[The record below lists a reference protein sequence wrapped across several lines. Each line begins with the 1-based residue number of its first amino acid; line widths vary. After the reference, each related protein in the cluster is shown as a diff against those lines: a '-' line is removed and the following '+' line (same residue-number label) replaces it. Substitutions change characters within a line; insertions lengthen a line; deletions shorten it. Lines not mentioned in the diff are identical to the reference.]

1 MTAILIQGARI
12 VDRQSRWDG
21 PGDVLVAEGR
31 ISEVKRKLP
40 PREDWELVDASGLI
54 LTPGLIDM
62 HVHLREPGREDEE
75 TIESGCLGAVAGGF
89 TSIACMPNTEPVNDS
104 ETVTRFI
111 LEKARTAGLSNVY
124 PVGAISRGSRGEKL
138 AEIGEMVKAGAR
150 AISDDGQPVMNA
162 QLMRRAME
170 YASMC
175 HVPVIDHC
183 EDKQLAAAGAMNEGH
198 ASARLGLRG
207 IHCCAEDV
215 QVARDV
221 ILAEVTGARVHIAHL
236 SSGRSLELV
245 ALGRKK
251 SIAVTC
257 EVTPHHFT
265 LADEDIVEYDPN
277 FKMNPPLRTRAD
289 LKALLGG
296 LADGT
301 VDAIASDHAP
311 HNPNE
316 KMLDFESA
324 PFGILGLE
332 TTLPLTITHLIRRK
346 VIDWPRLT
354 ELLSA
359 NPARI
364 LGLKTKGSLKKG
376 NDADITLID
385 PNISWTI
392 DGARFHS
399 RSRNT
404 PFNGW
409 KVHGRCAGTMVAGR
423 WVYKSEEFLARRHR
437 NQRKPIT
444 TTFTSTKTPT

>member
-1 MTAILIQGARI
+1 MDPET
-12 VDRQSRWDG
+12 RWDG
-21 PGDVLVAEGR
+21 LGELLVENGSVAD
-31 ISEVKRKLP
+31 IKKQLP
-40 PREDWELVDASGLI
+40 AREDWEIVNASGLI

-75 TIESGCLGAVAGGF
+75 TIESGCRGAVAGGF
-89 TSIACMPNTEPVNDS
+89 TSIACMPNTDPINDS

-111 LEKARTAGLSNVY
+111 VDKARAAGLANVY
-124 PVGAISRGSRGEKL
+124 PVGAISKGSRGERL

-170 YASMC
+170 YASMLDI
-175 HVPVIDHC
+175 PVIDHC
-183 EDKQLAAAGAMNEGH
+183 EDKNLAAGGSMNEGR
-198 ASARLGLRG
+198 ASVKLGLRG

-215 QVARDV
+215 QVARDI
-221 ILAEVTGARVHIAHL
+221 ILAEVTRARIHIAHL
-236 SSGRSLELV
+236 SSKRSLELV
-245 ALGRKK
+245 SGAKEK
-251 SIAVTC
+251 SLAVTC

-265 LADEDIVEYDPN
+265 LADKDVVDYDTN
-277 FKMNPPLRTRAD
+277 FKMNPPLREPTD
-289 LKALLGG
+289 VKALLEG
-296 LADGT
+296 LSDGT
-301 VDAIASDHAP
+301 IDAIASDHAP

-332 TTLPLTITHLIRRK
+332 TTLPLAITHLVRK
-346 VIDWPRLT
+346 RILGWLRLV
-354 ELLSA
+354 ELLSQ

-364 LGLKTKGSLKKG
+364 LGLKKKGSLKKG

-385 PNISWTI
+385 PKVSWTI
-392 DGARFHS
+392 QGAHFHS

-409 KVHGRCAGTMVAGR
+409 RVYGRCVGTMVEGR
-423 WVYKSEEFLARRHR
+423 WVYKAPGPWTGHRRG
-437 NQRKPIT
+437 
-444 TTFTSTKTPT
+444 